1 MEKSQSQLYD
11 KLLLLLSASNS
22 AQRKNWDLDEAGR
35 GPTQRT
41 LAIERMKAMSGD
53 MRDLPENYTR
63 HPNVRVKN
71 CWYWKISIAFVRK
84 IPSTFCAC
92 TEQLKPL
99 IWVYV
104 ETWCLCPVTCKYI
117 YSMYFNEM
125 NIFRILNF
133 QRTLELIQS

>member
-22 AQRKNWDLDEAGR
+22 AQRKNWDLDETGR

-41 LAIERMKAMSGD
+41 LAMERMKAMSGD

-71 CWYWKISIAFVRK
+71 C
-84 IPSTFCAC
+84 
-92 TEQLKPL
+92 
-99 IWVYV
+99 
-104 ETWCLCPVTCKYI
+104 
-117 YSMYFNEM
+117 
-125 NIFRILNF
+125 
-133 QRTLELIQS
+133 